1 MRSVFMMAMMLSVTA
16 LACSDAPLTTSPDV
30 VEPLV
35 ESAAPTVDYTE
46 WSAEQTGTTA
56 KPAYDKGCRYRAGEE
71 SVWQLAADGADDRLS
86 IVGEA
91 AGEINVVF
99 DVVSEGASVLIAEAT
114 FERVLSGK
122 AYYKASGTMTHEG
135 EGWTL
140 LDGTLCFESSVVNAT
155 GDVAAEF
162 SLIASRESDNTLR
175 TVGGTFI
182 LPSDKVASS
191 TALDISDDAIALDLR

>member
-1 MRSVFMMAMMLSVTA
+1 MWSSRLSSQQRPRWITP
-16 LACSDAPLTTSPDV
+16 SG
-30 VEPLV
+30 
-35 ESAAPTVDYTE
+35 
-46 WSAEQTGTTA
+46 SAEQTGTTA

-99 DVVSEGASVLIAEAT
+99 DVVSEGTSVLIAEAT

-135 EGWTL
+135 G
-140 LDGTLCFESSVVNAT
+140 LDLAGRHPLFESSVVNAT
-155 GDVAAEF
+155 GEVAAEF
-162 SLIASRESDNTLR
+162 SSSRPGRATTRFGPWAEPHS
-175 TVGGTFI
+175 
-182 LPSDKVASS
+182 AQ
-191 TALDISDDAIALDLR
+191 